1 MVDFDVILGM
11 DWLSPY
17 HAIFDCHV
25 KTMTLAMLG
34 LPRLEYSVLVVREF
48 PEVFFADLSSMPPDR
63 DIDFCIDLVSD
74 THPISILPYS
84 MGPTELMELEE
95 QLKDLLDKEFIRSS
109 VSRWGAS
116 VLFVKKKDGS
126 TRMCIHYRQLNK
138 VTIKNT
144 EEYEKH
150 MQIVLQTLK
159 DCQLYDK
166 FLKCEFWLDSVAF
179 LGHVVSSDGIKAL
192 YGSQCRSPVGWFD
205 PGEAILLGTNLVRDA
220 LEKVKLIQEGL
231 RTTQYKK
238 KRYADQKV
246 LDVAFMEGEKVL
258 LRVSPMKEV
267 MMLGKR
273 GKWSPWFT
281 SPFEVLEKVGKV
293 AYRLALPP
301 ILSGVHP
308 VLHISMLSKYHE
320 DKSHLL
326 DLNTVQLDENLA
338 YEEEPVAILDR
349 QVRKLRSKVIASIK
363 VQWRCQPV
371 DEADKCGF

>member
-1 MVDFDVILGM
+1 MVTINGFDTIVDLLLLDMVDFDVILGM

-126 TRMCIHYRQLNK
+126 TRMCIHYRQLN
-138 VTIKNT
+138 
-144 EEYEKH
+144 
-150 MQIVLQTLK
+150 
-159 DCQLYDK
+159 
-166 FLKCEFWLDSVAF
+166 
-179 LGHVVSSDGIKAL
+179 KAL

>member
-1 MVDFDVILGM
+1 MASYTSELLARIYIREIVHLHGVPVSIISDCGTQFTLHFWSTVQRELGM
-11 DWLSPY
+11 K
-17 HAIFDCHV
+17 V
-25 KTMTLAMLG
+25 
-34 LPRLEYSVLVVREF
+34 EF
-48 PEVFFADLSSMPPDR
+48 
-63 DIDFCIDLVSD
+63 
-74 THPISILPYS
+74 
-84 MGPTELMELEE
+84 
-95 QLKDLLDKEFIRSS
+95 
-109 VSRWGAS
+109 
-116 VLFVKKKDGS
+116 S
-126 TRMCIHYRQLNK
+126 T
-138 VTIKNT
+138 
-144 EEYEKH
+144 
-150 MQIVLQTLK
+150 
-159 DCQLYDK
+159 
-166 FLKCEFWLDSVAF
+166 
-179 LGHVVSSDGIKAL
+179 AL